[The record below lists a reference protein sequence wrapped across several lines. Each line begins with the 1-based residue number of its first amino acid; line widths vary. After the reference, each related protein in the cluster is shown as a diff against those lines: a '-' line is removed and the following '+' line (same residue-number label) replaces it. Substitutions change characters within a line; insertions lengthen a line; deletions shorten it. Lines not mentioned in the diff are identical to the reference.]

1 MKDNEKEY
9 LNKLFDEDNQLKPET
24 IFVIHR
30 RPKLQVS
37 DDEQGMELNEG
48 YDYYL
53 NSPLPELADAIAK
66 FAVELPNQGMGEG
79 SDKYFV
85 QLINEYLNRLSSTDV
100 K

>member
-1 MKDNEKEY
+1 MEQKEKEY

-37 DDEQGMELNEG
+37 DDDQGMELNEG

-53 NSPLPELADAIAK
+53 DSPLPELADAIAK
-66 FAVELPNQGMGEG
+66 FAKELPNQGMGEG

-85 QLINEYLNRLSSTDV
+85 QLINEYLNRLSSTDA